1 MAISMKVIVPRRLLA
16 DPKRVI
22 RAVEN
27 ALTGTAYAVKTD
39 FDTTTRTWKN
49 RPKFTIKRSK
59 LRRLVATDSDIYRY
73 LSRGTRVRY
82 AVMSDG
88 FAPKTRVGYLGS
100 NAGKGG
106 MVGFS
111 RRPLP
116 GIKAR
121 EFEQTVHKK
130 WTNEMPKQIQRAI
143 DAEFE

>member
-27 ALTGTAYAVKTD
+27 ALTGTAYAVKAD

-49 RPKFTIKRSK
+49 RPKFAIKRSK

-121 EFEQTVHKK
+121 EFEQAVHKK
-130 WTNEMPKQIQRAI
+130 WTKEMPKQIQRAI